1 MKILINGIGSKF
13 GGSAADFI
21 NIIWSFTD
29 LAKDDEYFIYASRAL
44 AKEFDGLPENFHILS
59 SAFAEANWIFRFL
72 FDQVVIP
79 LFIASKGIKV
89 FIGFF
94 NFAVFISPVKQV
106 IRITNDLCF
115 SGIALRRAKFLNAAY
130 FARVTMLRYL
140 IVLSIKKADR
150 VIFLSNALKADVAR
164 YFKKDIPAEKCLV
177 SYNGINEG
185 RFAIEESLSDELK
198 QKMSPVS
205 GKNPFYILYP
215 AYYYFHKN
223 FDTLFKALPDFKRSI
238 HGEFKLVLT
247 IYIDKALGGSY
258 GWDNAVKLMEDLSIA
273 EDIIFLGNIPYSKM
287 HLIYKACQMV
297 VFPSSTEACPNPLLE
312 AMFHG
317 LPIVA
322 SDIPAH
328 KELCQNAAL
337 YFKVFDPQDL
347 AQKLALVAKDK
358 ELYNRFAKEGKNRC
372 SRFSWRVHAE
382 KLYHAIEN

>member
-130 FARVTMLRYL
+130 
-140 IVLSIKKADR
+140 
-150 VIFLSNALKADVAR
+150 
-164 YFKKDIPAEKCLV
+164 
-177 SYNGINEG
+177 
-185 RFAIEESLSDELK
+185 
-198 QKMSPVS
+198 
-205 GKNPFYILYP
+205 
-215 AYYYFHKN
+215 
-223 FDTLFKALPDFKRSI
+223 
-238 HGEFKLVLT
+238 
-247 IYIDKALGGSY
+247 
-258 GWDNAVKLMEDLSIA
+258 
-273 EDIIFLGNIPYSKM
+273 
-287 HLIYKACQMV
+287 CQ
-297 VFPSSTEACPNPLLE
+297 
-312 AMFHG
+312 G
-317 LPIVA
+317 
-322 SDIPAH
+322 
-328 KELCQNAAL
+328 
-337 YFKVFDPQDL
+337 
-347 AQKLALVAKDK
+347 
-358 ELYNRFAKEGKNRC
+358 
-372 SRFSWRVHAE
+372 
-382 KLYHAIEN
+382 YHAAVFNCSFNQKSR